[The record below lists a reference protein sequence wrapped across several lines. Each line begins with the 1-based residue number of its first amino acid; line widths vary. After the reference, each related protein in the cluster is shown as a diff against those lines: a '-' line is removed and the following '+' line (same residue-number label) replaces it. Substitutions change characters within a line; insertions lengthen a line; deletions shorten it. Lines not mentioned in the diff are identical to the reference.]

1 MAKTPKPPAAGS
13 VIDGEAEEVKPA
25 AKKRTSPVVF
35 FQQVLAE
42 GRKVTW
48 TTWKETWVSTI
59 MVMIMMVILAI
70 FFLTVDSILRFAV
83 SLLLSVNR

>member
-1 MAKTPKPPAAGS
+1 MAKPPKAPAPGA
-13 VIDGEAEEVKPA
+13 VIEGAAQEVKAPR
-25 AKKRTSPVVF
+25 KRFNPVQF

-48 TTWKETWVSTI
+48 TTRNETLVSTVMVLI
-59 MVMIMMVILAI
+59 MVTLMAI
-70 FFLTVDSILRFAV
+70 FFLIVDSALRFAV